1 MTGTANTF
9 GTDGPFTG
17 TLGALTREYEALGG
31 KDTPSDLEGYY
42 EAAFAQE
49 NAALCLSGG
58 GIRSAAFALG
68 VVQALAR
75 MELLTRFQY
84 LSTVSGGGYLG
95 AWLSRWILDQR
106 RQGRTLEQAATHVQ
120 EALARSGG
128 EPTAV
133 ARLREDSNYLT
144 PQLGVASP
152 DTWTAIVL
160 WLRNVLLNWLVL
172 LPSLLI
178 AVLVPNLYFDLLGA
192 VSKPAGWVA
201 AVLAFACLLVSTY
214 GACVH
219 LPTHR
224 GSTRDRGQIKREII
238 WPALGWAALLPI
250 AMAPYVPTSPT
261 DGSPWPAA
269 LILFVATW
277 VTAIAGYLGAM
288 WRCWRDDGN
297 AFLANVGVWVA
308 VAAVSSA
315 FLAAGVPVAAWILG
329 SGLAD
334 ENIRIGLTRHA
345 RAALDHDRPPAVL
358 DLLRRLPAPRL
369 PACSR
374 RGPGAAGRR
383 PDRRRS
389 RVAGAGERGEGHPGA
404 DVGPVRGGLPAPVV
418 GRVSR

>member
-75 MELLTRFQY
+75 MGLLTRFQY

-133 ARLREDSNYLT
+133 ARLREDFQLPDAAARRRLARHLDGDRPLA
-144 PQLGVASP
+144 PQRPA
-152 DTWTAIVL
+152 D
-160 WLRNVLLNWLVL
+160 RLVL

-178 AVLVPNLYFDLLGA
+178 AVLVPNLYFDLPGA
-192 VSKPAGWVA
+192 V
-201 AVLAFACLLVSTY
+201 
-214 GACVH
+214 
-219 LPTHR
+219 
-224 GSTRDRGQIKREII
+224 
-238 WPALGWAALLPI
+238 AL
-250 AMAPYVPTSPT
+250 T
-261 DGSPWPAA
+261 DG
-269 LILFVATW
+269 
-277 VTAIAGYLGAM
+277 LG
-288 WRCWRDDGN
+288 RTG
-297 AFLANVGVWVA
+297 
-308 VAAVSSA
+308 
-315 FLAAGVPVAAWILG
+315 
-329 SGLAD
+329 
-334 ENIRIGLTRHA
+334 
-345 RAALDHDRPPAVL
+345 
-358 DLLRRLPAPRL
+358 
-369 PACSR
+369 
-374 RGPGAAGRR
+374 
-383 PDRRRS
+383 
-389 RVAGAGERGEGHPGA
+389 
-404 DVGPVRGGLPAPVV
+404 
-418 GRVSR
+418 